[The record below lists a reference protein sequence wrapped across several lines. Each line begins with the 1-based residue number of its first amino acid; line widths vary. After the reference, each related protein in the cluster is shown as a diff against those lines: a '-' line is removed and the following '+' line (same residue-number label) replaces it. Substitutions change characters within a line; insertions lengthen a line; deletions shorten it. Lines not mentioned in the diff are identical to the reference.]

1 MSEVDQQVVK
11 GLQALRGACLYTGA
25 LYEMGKISL
34 LELQKSLTSVLVSSG
49 LAAVSAPPDT
59 QSAVPVPPPPTEKPA
74 AAAPSPQPQKKAD
87 VPARLPSGKL
97 VEPFQGRTKRRP
109 VRTKAV
115 NFYPNVERILELC
128 VLGKSNVEIGKLTN
142 VSAATV
148 YRIRNRSAN
157 VQHHYPRIDAFLADH
172 PGVDLHRGDRPPM
185 SDTGKKNISEALMG
199 HIPWNKGLRGVKNRQ
214 EIKA

>member
-59 QSAVPVPPPPTEKPA
+59 QSAVPAPTPPTEKPT
-74 AAAPSPQPQKKAD
+74 AAAPRPQPQKKAG

-97 VEPFQGRTKRRP
+97 VEPFTGRTKRRP
-109 VRTKAV
+109 VRSKLPNFNIDVDAV
-115 NFYPNVERILELC
+115 LTLC
-128 VLGKSNVEIGKLTN
+128 SLGKSNYEVAKLTD
-142 VSAATV
+142 VSPATV
-148 YRIRNRSAN
+148 YRLRNRASN
-157 VQHHYPRIDAFLADH
+157 VKHHHAAIDAFKEKFPHAD
-172 PGVDLHRGDRPPM
+172 
-185 SDTGKKNISEALMG
+185 
-199 HIPWNKGLRGVKNRQ
+199 LRCGQPKVKHERV
-214 EIKA
+214 

>member
-49 LAAVSAPPDT
+49 LGAVSAQPWPPPSEGPT
-59 QSAVPVPPPPTEKPA
+59 PPTEKPT
-74 AAAPSPQPQKKAD
+74 AAAPSPQPQKKAG

-97 VEPFQGRTKRRP
+97 VEPFQGRTKRRQ